1 MNPRLVLIL
10 AAALFVLSPLAAWL
24 YHSGYIGE
32 QGVTIGGKNN
42 GELIHPARPLETI
55 VLEDLSGNRISRD
68 AFLGLWTL
76 VEIADKSCADDC
88 MKNVYKMRQIRL
100 ALGKDAYRVQ
110 RMVLSEDFT
119 NLEKIMHDNPGTL
132 FYRLVAESKAMLER
146 FPDYIDGNILPISGR
161 VYIIDPQGNLMMR
174 YPHDM
179 NPSLVLKD
187 LRQLLKATWIRPKT
201 DGTGVKT
208 TATPAANEE

>member
-1 MNPRLVLIL
+1 MNPKLALIL

-32 QGVTIGGKNN
+32 QGVTIDGKNN

-55 VLEDLSGNRISRD
+55 VLQDLSGKKISRD

-76 VEIADKSCADDC
+76 VEIADKPCAEDC

-110 RMVLSEDFT
+110 RMVLSEEFT
-119 NLEKIMHDNPGTL
+119 DMEKIMHDNPGTL
-132 FYRLVAESKAMLER
+132 FYRLVAESKTMLER
-146 FPDYIDGNILPISGR
+146 FPDYIDGNISPISNR
-161 VYIIDPQGNLMMR
+161 VYVIDPQGNLMMR

-201 DGTGVKT
+201 DGTAVKT
-208 TATPAANEE
+208 AVTPAANEE

>member
-1 MNPRLVLIL
+1 MNPKLALIL

-32 QGVTIGGKNN
+32 QGVTIDGKNN

-55 VLEDLSGNRISRD
+55 VLQDLSGKKISRD
-68 AFLGLWTL
+68 GFLGLWTL
-76 VEIADKSCADDC
+76 VEIADMPCVEDC

-110 RMVLSEDFT
+110 RMVLSEEFT
-119 NLEKIMHDNPGTL
+119 DMEKIMHDNPGTL
-132 FYRLVAESKAMLER
+132 FYRLVAESKTMLER
-146 FPDYIDGNILPISGR
+146 FPDYIDGNISPISNR
-161 VYIIDPQGNLMMR
+161 VYVIDPQGNLMMR

-201 DGTGVKT
+201 DGTAVKT
-208 TATPAANEE
+208 AVTPAANEE